1 MRFIDHL
8 RQHPICFNGSTDK
21 FDFDASPL
29 IEGTTV
35 LQVGEVADQLIETIT
50 QVTGEGTATKFT
62 DKGKEWLKLRP
73 SAHGHELATDQY
85 VGIIPPFENCF
96 FEYPVTAYGDKAVD
110 CGVHLFSM
118 PRDWIEETFPGQG
131 FAFVMYATVFYRF
144 ILSGQSVS
152 GRETTAMFASDSEGQ
167 LLHLQAMACL
177 PQGVD
182 RSLIQNSPQ
191 YTPLLV
197 LLVSLM
203 MLNCKLLKST
213 LSPEI
218 VKSRQQRRYEQRHP
232 SRATPPLARYYILSI
247 DSDRT
252 HGDGSSRNGGWDVA
266 WHKVRGFL
274 RHLKSGKVVPVRPHT
289 RGNPLK
295 GVVLKD
301 YEVRGNV
308 A

>member
-8 RQHPICFNGSTDK
+8 TLNPICFNGTTDK

-35 LQVGEVADQLIETIT
+35 FDVSKIADQLIESSTEIL
-50 QVTGEGTATKFT
+50 GEGITTKFT
-62 DKGKEWLKLRP
+62 DEGLNLLKLRP
-73 SAHGHELATDQY
+73 KGDVYELRLDQY
-85 VGIIPPFENCF
+85 VGIVPPFENCF
-96 FEYPVTAYGDKAVD
+96 FEYPVAKYGEYGAD
-110 CGVHLFSM
+110 CGVHIVSM
-118 PRDWIEETFPGQG
+118 PKDWIEEAFPGRG
-131 FAFVMYATVFYRF
+131 FAFVIHATVFYRF
-144 ILSGQSVS
+144 ILNGQSIS
-152 GRETTAMFASDSEGQ
+152 ARETTATFASDSEGR
-167 LLHLQAMACL
+167 LLRFEAVSCV
-177 PQGVD
+177 PNGVD
-182 RSLIQNSPQ
+182 LSLPTNRPQ

-197 LLVSLM
+197 VLGTLM
-203 MLNCKLLKST
+203 MLNCRLLQST

-218 VKSRQQRRYEQRHP
+218 LKSRQQRRYEQRHP
-232 SRATPPLARYYILSI
+232 DRATPPLARYYILSI
-247 DSDRT
+247 DLDRT
-252 HGDGSSRNGGWDVA
+252 HGDGSSRKGGWEVA

-301 YEVRGNV
+301 YEVKGNV